1 MRFLP
6 ISSSTPSRIRLLVLS
21 LASLAFI
28 ASALPTAAASGPNLV
43 KDINTSGS
51 STPAELT
58 ALGDTLYFTA
68 QGGGKGRELW
78 RSDGTSGG
86 TTRVK
91 DIKPGPGGSNPIWL
105 TAIGALLYFA
115 ADDGVHGSELWVSD
129 GTGAGTRMIKD
140 IRPGGVGSEPSWFA
154 EFNGRV
160 YFAAEDGTTGSEL
173 WRTDG
178 SAAGTVRVKD
188 INPGASSSRP
198 AQLVAFA
205 GKLFFVRSNDVPV
218 NGTDTLYRTDGTAKG
233 TKPFRD
239 ENGAIVQ
246 GSCICGMI
254 VIGSR
259 LLFNY
264 NETAL
269 WRTNGTAATTKKLAD
284 VEIYAGFTAVG
295 PIAYFHSYPGQL
307 WKSDGTIGGTVLVK
321 EIANESQP
329 SGLTSAAGQLL
340 FFTHSDG
347 LWRSNGINAG
357 TQLFAQVLT
366 QDPPTAIGS
375 VMYFAGYT
383 VAEWEEWP
391 YPSEPPQTIWRSDGT
406 VDGTFSVG
414 DPAAD
419 MSDLVT
425 VGSALFFVSNAD
437 GHGRELWRYVP

>member
-1 MRFLP
+1 MRSFP
-6 ISSSTPSRIRLLVLS
+6 KSSIAPSCTRMLVLS
-21 LASLAFI
+21 LACLAFV
-28 ASALPTAAASGPNLV
+28 ASALPAAAASGPDLV

-51 STPAELT
+51 SAPAELT
-58 ALGDTLYFTA
+58 ALGETLYFSA
-68 QGGGKGRELW
+68 RGVKGRELW
-78 RSDGTSGG
+78 RSDGTLTG
-86 TTRVK
+86 TIRVK
-91 DIKPGPGGSNPIWL
+91 DIKPGSGGSNPVGL

-115 ADDGVHGSELWVSD
+115 ADDGVHGREPWVSD

-140 IRPGGVGSEPSWFA
+140 IRPGSDGSDPGWFA
-154 EFNGRV
+154 EFNGSV
-160 YFAAEDGTTGSEL
+160 YFAADDGTTGSEL

-178 SAAGTVRVKD
+178 SAAGTGRVKD

-198 AQLVAFA
+198 AQLVVFA

-218 NGTDTLYRTDGTAKG
+218 NGTDTLYKTDGTARG

-239 ENGAIVQ
+239 AGGSIVR

-259 LLFNY
+259 LLFDY
-264 NETAL
+264 GEVAV

-284 VEIYAGFTAVG
+284 VGVGEGFAAVG
-295 PIAYFHSYPGQL
+295 AVAYFDAYPGQL
-307 WKSDGTIGGTVLVK
+307 WKSDGTKAGTVLVK
-321 EIANESQP
+321 EIGDGSQV
-329 SGLTSAAGQLL
+329 SGLTSVDGQLL
-340 FFTHSDG
+340 FFTHSEG
-347 LWRSNGINAG
+347 LWRSNGTNGG
-357 TQLFAQVLT
+357 TQLFAQVLS
-366 QDPPTAIGS
+366 QDPPAAIGS

-406 VDGTFSVG
+406 VDGTHSVG

-419 MSDLVT
+419 MSDLVA
-425 VGSALFFVSNAD
+425 VGSALFFVSNAG